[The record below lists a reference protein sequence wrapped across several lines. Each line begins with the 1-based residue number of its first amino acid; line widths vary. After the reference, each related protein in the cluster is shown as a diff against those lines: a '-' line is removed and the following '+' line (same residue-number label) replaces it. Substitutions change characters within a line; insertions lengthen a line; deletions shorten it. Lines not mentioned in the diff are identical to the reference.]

1 MRKELS
7 VSIKNLQKMKIRTIY
22 ELSILSEL
30 EKSEY
35 EMEVL
40 NYKTKGFDYQKELTQ
55 KLDKTKSQF
64 NQELLNEIILWKV
77 NRYALFNSTLINEIN
92 TISSWKVLN
101 EEKTHEILTSLL
113 KTKGVQLAMASTIL
127 RFRNPNIFQII
138 DQRAYRVIEGSP
150 LKLSQINE
158 TSRDTTINKQIKIYI
173 DYLKKIKKECKKLDI
188 DFDDADR
195 VLYIIDKNINKSVK
209 IK

>member
-40 NYKTKGFDYQKELTQ
+40 NYKTKGFDYQKELTK

-64 NQELLNEIILWKV
+64 NQELLNEIVLWKV

-138 DQRAYRVIEGSP
+138 DQRAYRVIEGGP

-158 TSRDTTINKQIKIYI
+158 TSRDKTIDKQIEIYL
-173 DYLKKIKKECKKLDI
+173 DYLVNIKKACKKLDI

>member
-1 MRKELS
+1 MRKGLS
-7 VSIKNLQKMKIRTIY
+7 VSIKNLQKMKIRTID
-22 ELSILSEL
+22 ELSILSVL

-35 EMEVL
+35 EKEVL
-40 NYKTKGFDYQKELTQ
+40 NYKTKGFDYQKKLTK

-64 NQELLNEIILWKV
+64 NQELLNEIVLWKV

-101 EEKTHEILTSLL
+101 KEKTRKILTSLL

-138 DQRAYRVIEGSP
+138 DQRAYRVIEGGP

-158 TSRDTTINKQIKIYI
+158 TSRDKTIDKQIEIYL
-173 DYLKKIKKECKKLDI
+173 DYLVNIKKACKKLDI

>member
-1 MRKELS
+1 
-7 VSIKNLQKMKIRTIY
+7 MKIKTIDD
-22 ELSILSEL
+22 LSESD
-30 EKSEY
+30 KSDY
-35 EMEVL
+35 KKEVIK
-40 NYKTKGFDYQKELTQ
+40 YKKEGFDYQKELTV

-64 NQELLNEIILWKV
+64 NQELLNEIVLWKV
-77 NRYALFNSTLINEIN
+77 NRYALFNSTLISEIN

-101 EEKTHEILTSLL
+101 KEKTRKILTSLL
-113 KTKGVQLAMASTIL
+113 KTKGVQLAMASNIL

-138 DQRAYRVIEGSP
+138 DQRAYRVITGDP
-150 LKLSQINE
+150 LKLSQIKE
-158 TSRDTTINKQIKIYI
+158 TSRETTISKQIDVYI
-173 DYLKKIKKECKKLDI
+173 EYLEEIREKCKKLDV

>member
-1 MRKELS
+1 
-7 VSIKNLQKMKIRTIY
+7 MKIRTID
-22 ELSILSEL
+22 EWSILSEL

-40 NYKTKGFDYQKELTQ
+40 SYKTKGFDYQKELTQ

>member
-40 NYKTKGFDYQKELTQ
+40 NYKTKGFDYQKELTK

-64 NQELLNEIILWKV
+64 NQELLNEIVLWKV

>member
-1 MRKELS
+1 
-7 VSIKNLQKMKIRTIY
+7 MKIKTIDD
-22 ELSILSEL
+22 LSESD
-30 EKSEY
+30 KSDY
-35 EMEVL
+35 KKEVIK
-40 NYKTKGFDYQKELTQ
+40 YKKEGFDYQKELTV

-64 NQELLNEIILWKV
+64 NQELLNEIVLWKV
-77 NRYALFNSTLINEIN
+77 NRYALFNSTLISEIN

-101 EEKTHEILTSLL
+101 KEKTRKILTSLL
-113 KTKGVQLAMASTIL
+113 KTKGVQLAMASNIL

-138 DQRAYRVIEGSP
+138 DQRAYRVIKGDP
-150 LKLSQINE
+150 LKLSQIKE
-158 TSRDTTINKQIKIYI
+158 TSRETTISKQIDVYI
-173 DYLKKIKKECKKLDI
+173 EYLEEIREKCKKLDV

>member
-1 MRKELS
+1 
-7 VSIKNLQKMKIRTIY
+7 MKIKTIDD
-22 ELSILSEL
+22 LSESD
-30 EKSEY
+30 KSDY
-35 EMEVL
+35 KKEVIK
-40 NYKTKGFDYQKELTQ
+40 YKKEGFDYQKELTV

-64 NQELLNEIILWKV
+64 NQELLNEIVLWKV
-77 NRYALFNSTLINEIN
+77 NRYTLFNSTLINEIN

-101 EEKTHEILTSLL
+101 KEKTRKILTSLL

-138 DQRAYRVIEGSP
+138 DQRAYRVITGDP
-150 LKLSQINE
+150 LKLSQIKE
-158 TSRDTTINKQIKIYI
+158 TSRGTTINKQIDVYI
-173 DYLKKIKKECKKLDI
+173 EYLEEIREKCKKLDV

>member
-1 MRKELS
+1 
-7 VSIKNLQKMKIRTIY
+7 MKIKTIDD
-22 ELSILSEL
+22 LSESD
-30 EKSEY
+30 KSDY
-35 EMEVL
+35 KKEVIK
-40 NYKTKGFDYQKELTQ
+40 YKKEGFDYQKELTV

-64 NQELLNEIILWKV
+64 NQELLNEIVLWKV

-101 EEKTHEILTSLL
+101 KEKTRKILTSLL

-138 DQRAYRVIEGSP
+138 DQRAYRVIKGDP
-150 LKLSQINE
+150 LKLSQIKE
-158 TSRDTTINKQIKIYI
+158 TSRETTINKQIDVYI
-173 DYLKKIKKECKKLDI
+173 EYLEEIREKCKKLDV

>member
-1 MRKELS
+1 
-7 VSIKNLQKMKIRTIY
+7 MKIKTIDD
-22 ELSILSEL
+22 LSESK
-30 EKSEY
+30 KSEY
-35 EMEVL
+35 KKEV
-40 NYKTKGFDYQKELTQ
+40 FDYQKELTK

-64 NQELLNEIILWKV
+64 NQELLNEIVLWKV
-77 NRYALFNSTLINEIN
+77 NRYTLFNKALINEIN
-92 TISSWKVLN
+92 TISSWGILN
-101 EEKTHEILTSLL
+101 KEKTRKILTSLL

-138 DQRAYRVIEGSP
+138 DQRAYRVIEGGP

-158 TSRDTTINKQIKIYI
+158 TSRDKTIDKQIKIYL
-173 DYLKKIKKECKKLDI
+173 DYLVNIKKACKKLDI

>member
-1 MRKELS
+1 
-7 VSIKNLQKMKIRTIY
+7 MKIRTID

-64 NQELLNEIILWKV
+64 NQELLNEIVLWKV

-101 EEKTHEILTSLL
+101 EEKTREILTSLL

-138 DQRAYRVIEGSP
+138 DQRAYRVINGYP
-150 LKLSQINE
+150 LKLSQIKE
-158 TSRDTTINKQIKIYI
+158 TSRETTIKKQIDIYLE
-173 DYLKKIKKECKKLDI
+173 YLDEIREKCKNLDV

>member
-7 VSIKNLQKMKIRTIY
+7 VSIKNLQKMKIRTID
-22 ELSILSEL
+22 EWSILSEL

-40 NYKTKGFDYQKELTQ
+40 SYKTKGFDYQKELTQ

>member
-40 NYKTKGFDYQKELTQ
+40 NYKTKGFDYQKELTK

-64 NQELLNEIILWKV
+64 NQELLNEIVLWKV

-101 EEKTHEILTSLL
+101 KEKTRKILTSLL

-138 DQRAYRVIEGSP
+138 DQRAYRVINGYP
-150 LKLSQINE
+150 LKLSQIKE
-158 TSRDTTINKQIKIYI
+158 TSRETTLNKQIDIYLE
-173 DYLKKIKKECKKLDI
+173 YLDEIRKKCKKLDV

>member
-40 NYKTKGFDYQKELTQ
+40 NYKTKGFDYQKELTK

-64 NQELLNEIILWKV
+64 NQELLNEIVLWKV

-92 TISSWKVLN
+92 TNSSWKVLN

>member
-40 NYKTKGFDYQKELTQ
+40 NYKTKGFDYQKELTK

-64 NQELLNEIILWKV
+64 NQELLNEIVLWKV

-92 TISSWKVLN
+92 TNSSWKVLN

-138 DQRAYRVIEGSP
+138 DQRAYRVIEGGP

-158 TSRDTTINKQIKIYI
+158 TSRDKTIDKQIEIYL
-173 DYLKKIKKECKKLDI
+173 DYLVNIKKACKKLDI

>member
-1 MRKELS
+1 MRKGLS
-7 VSIKNLQKMKIRTIY
+7 VSIKNLQKMKIRTID
-22 ELSILSEL
+22 EWSILSEL

-40 NYKTKGFDYQKELTQ
+40 SYKTKGFDYQKELTQ

>member
-1 MRKELS
+1 
-7 VSIKNLQKMKIRTIY
+7 MKIKTIDD
-22 ELSILSEL
+22 LSESD
-30 EKSEY
+30 KSDY
-35 EMEVL
+35 KKEVIK
-40 NYKTKGFDYQKELTQ
+40 YKKEGFDYQKELTV

-64 NQELLNEIILWKV
+64 NQELLNEIVLWKV

-101 EEKTHEILTSLL
+101 KEKTRKILTSLL
-113 KTKGVQLAMASTIL
+113 KTKGVPLAMASTIL

-138 DQRAYRVIEGSP
+138 DQRAYRVITGDP
-150 LKLSQINE
+150 LKLSQIKE
-158 TSRDTTINKQIKIYI
+158 TSRETTINKQIDVYI
-173 DYLKKIKKECKKLDI
+173 EYLEEIREKCKKLDV

>member
-40 NYKTKGFDYQKELTQ
+40 NYKTKGFDYQKKLTK

-64 NQELLNEIILWKV
+64 NQELLNEIVLWKV

-92 TISSWKVLN
+92 TNSSWKVLN

>member
-1 MRKELS
+1 
-7 VSIKNLQKMKIRTIY
+7 MKIRTIY

>member
-1 MRKELS
+1 
-7 VSIKNLQKMKIRTIY
+7 MKIRTIY

-40 NYKTKGFDYQKELTQ
+40 NYKTKGFDYQKELTK

-64 NQELLNEIILWKV
+64 NQELLNEIVLWKV

>member
-1 MRKELS
+1 MRKGLS
-7 VSIKNLQKMKIRTIY
+7 VSIKNLQKMKIRTID
-22 ELSILSEL
+22 ELSVLSEL

-35 EMEVL
+35 ETEVL
-40 NYKTKGFDYQKELTQ
+40 KYKSEGFDYQKELTE
-55 KLDKTKSQF
+55 KLDKTKTKF
-64 NQELLNEIILWKV
+64 NQDLLNEIVLWKV
-77 NRYALFNSTLINEIN
+77 NRYAKFNSTLINEIN

-127 RFRNPNIFQII
+127 RFRNPNVFQII
-138 DQRAYRVIEGSP
+138 DQRAYRVIEGGP

-158 TSRDTTINKQIKIYI
+158 TSRDTTIKKQIEIYI
-173 DYLKKIKKECKKLDI
+173 DYLKKIKKACKKLDI
-188 DFDDADR
+188 DFYDADR

>member
-1 MRKELS
+1 M
-7 VSIKNLQKMKIRTIY
+7 
-22 ELSILSEL
+22 
-30 EKSEY
+30 
-35 EMEVL
+35 
-40 NYKTKGFDYQKELTQ
+40 
-55 KLDKTKSQF
+55 
-64 NQELLNEIILWKV
+64 
-77 NRYALFNSTLINEIN
+77 INEIN

-101 EEKTHEILTSLL
+101 KEKTCEILTSLL

-138 DQRAYRVIEGSP
+138 DQRAYRVINRDP
-150 LKLSQINE
+150 LKLSQIKE
-158 TSRDTTINKQIKIYI
+158 TSRASTIDKQIEIYL
-173 DYLKKIKKECKKLDI
+173 DYLEKIKKACKKLDI

>member
-1 MRKELS
+1 
-7 VSIKNLQKMKIRTIY
+7 MKIRTID
-22 ELSILSEL
+22 EWSILSEL

-40 NYKTKGFDYQKELTQ
+40 NYKTKGFDYQKELTK

-64 NQELLNEIILWKV
+64 NQELLNEIVLWKV

>member
-1 MRKELS
+1 
-7 VSIKNLQKMKIRTIY
+7 MKIKTIDD
-22 ELSILSEL
+22 LSESD
-30 EKSEY
+30 KSDY
-35 EMEVL
+35 KKEVIK
-40 NYKTKGFDYQKELTQ
+40 YKKEGFDYQKELTV

-64 NQELLNEIILWKV
+64 NQELLNEIVLWKV
-77 NRYALFNSTLINEIN
+77 NRYALFNSTLISEIN

-101 EEKTHEILTSLL
+101 KEKTRKILTSLL
-113 KTKGVQLAMASTIL
+113 KTKGVQLAMASNIL

-138 DQRAYRVIEGSP
+138 DQRAYRVITGDP
-150 LKLSQINE
+150 LKLSQIKE
-158 TSRDTTINKQIKIYI
+158 TSRGTTINKQIDVYI
-173 DYLKKIKKECKKLDI
+173 EYLEEIREKCKKLDV